1 MAKASKAGRI
11 RPARM
16 QHSERMLRS
25 DAGVVRRVRI
35 KTGRIDV
42 VFLLLVLLLL
52 TIGLVM
58 LFSASY
64 ANAYYYQ
71 RGDSLYYI
79 SRQLTFAVMGTIAM
93 FIAAFFDY
101 HHFQSLSLLLMGGS
115 LGLLVLVRLL
125 PANED
130 GFHRWIRIG
139 EIISFQPSEIAK
151 FAVVVLFAH
160 MLSQNYQRL
169 GSFRYGILPYGV
181 VLGIIGVLLVLEP
194 HLSATVL
201 VFAIGAIMMI
211 VAGVDLKWFVMAG
224 VAGVLGI
231 VVIVFSGLIGYS
243 SDRITYW
250 LHPELDPLNKGFQTL
265 QSLYAIGSGGL
276 LGVGTGNSRQ
286 KYLYLPEVQNDFVF
300 SIVGEELG
308 FVGASIIVV
317 LFALLI
323 WRGFV
328 IAGRAKDR
336 FGMLLAV
343 GLTAQVGLQAFL
355 NIAVVTNTI
364 PNTGISLP
372 FFSYGGTSL
381 MMLLGEMGVVLS
393 VSRQSAVIKE

>member
-1 MAKASKAGRI
+1 MRLNKVQNAAKAAK
-11 RPARM
+11 
-16 QHSERMLRS
+16 
-25 DAGVVRRVRI
+25 RVRI
-35 KTGRIDV
+35 KTGSIDV
-42 VFLLLVLLLL
+42 IFLVLVLSLL
-52 TIGLVM
+52 TVGLVM

-71 RGDSLYYI
+71 DDSFYYI
-79 SRQLTFAVMGTIAM
+79 SRQLMFAVIGVAAM

-101 HHFQSLSLLLMGGS
+101 HHFQHLSLLLMGGS
-115 LGLLVLVRLL
+115 FMLLVIVLVVSGG
-125 PANED
+125 D
-130 GFHRWIRIG
+130 KGFSRWIDVFG
-139 EIISFQPSEIAK
+139 VFNFQPSEIAK
-151 FAVVVLFAH
+151 FAVIVLFSH
-160 MLSQNYQRL
+160 MLSNNHKKL
-169 GSFRYGILPYGV
+169 KTFKEGILPYAV
-181 VLGIIGVLLVLEP
+181 ILGAVSVLLILEP

-201 VFAIGAIMMI
+201 ICAIGAILML
-211 VAGVDLKWFVMAG
+211 VAGVDFKWFVFAGALG
-224 VAGVLGI
+224 VAGIVAMGALG
-231 VVIVFSGLIGYS
+231 VDYA

-250 LHPELDPLNKGFQTL
+250 INPWEDPLGNGFQSI

-276 LGVGTGNSRQ
+276 VGVGIGNSRQ

-308 FVGASIIVV
+308 FIGSAIIIL
-317 LFALLI
+317 LFVLLI

-336 FGMLLAV
+336 FGMLMTI

-381 MMLLGEMGVVLS
+381 MMLLGEMGVILS

>member
-1 MAKASKAGRI
+1 MALARRSKTGKAQPTA
-11 RPARM
+11 A
-16 QHSERMLRS
+16 
-25 DAGVVRRVRI
+25 VRRVRI

-42 VFLLLVLLLL
+42 VFLLLVLSLL

-71 RGDSLYYI
+71 GGDSLYYI
-79 SRQLTFAVMGTIAM
+79 SRQLLFAIVGTSAM
-93 FIAAFFDY
+93 FVAAFFDY
-101 HHFQSLSLLLMGGS
+101 HHFQRMSLLLMGGS
-115 LGLLVLVRLL
+115 LALLVIVRIL

-139 EIISFQPSEIAK
+139 DLFSFQPSEIAK
-151 FAVVVLFAH
+151 FALVVLFAH
-160 MLSQNYQRL
+160 MLSQNYKRL
-169 GSFRYGILPYGV
+169 NTFRYGILPYAV
-181 VLGIIGVLLVLEP
+181 ILGIMSILLVLEP
-194 HLSATVL
+194 HLSATIL
-201 VFAIGAIMMI
+201 ILGIGAIMMF
-211 VAGVDLKWFVMAG
+211 VAGVDIKWFLMAG
-224 VAGVLGI
+224 AAVVLAFI
-231 VVIVFSGLIGYS
+231 AIVFSGVIGYS
-243 SDRITYW
+243 NDRITYW
-250 LHPELDPLNKGFQTL
+250 LHPEEDPLNKGFQTL

-276 LGVGTGNSRQ
+276 LGVGIGNSRQ

-308 FVGASIIVV
+308 FIGASLIVI

-343 GLTAQVGLQAFL
+343 GLTAQVGLQAFF

-381 MMLLGEMGVVLS
+381 MMLLGEMGVILS